1 MLFYFYHFLFIQ
13 TIFQSA
19 ATNLLNIEFDISTG
33 KVIAMKIKALI
44 TVLASAVLTACV
56 AANASPEQNKDSDYR
71 IQVFKECEKI
81 KDIAMSPDQIT
92 AYQALQNI
100 EDKMTQLEAPMRDMD
115 EELEVYQDQLDE
127 LADAVTY
134 EDDNVLKIDKQKLRE
149 QKQLAR
155 KIEQIVR
162 HHEADIRAIESEARR
177 IEAASMRFERAIKPS
192 LDGLDHD
199 QVQIINRKTAKPFK
213 CYQMS

>member
-1 MLFYFYHFLFIQ
+1 
-13 TIFQSA
+13 
-19 ATNLLNIEFDISTG
+19 
-33 KVIAMKIKALI
+33 
-44 TVLASAVLTACV
+44 
-56 AANASPEQNKDSDYR
+56 
-71 IQVFKECEKI
+71 
-81 KDIAMSPDQIT
+81 
-92 AYQALQNI
+92 
-100 EDKMTQLEAPMRDMD
+100 
-115 EELEVYQDQLDE
+115 
-127 LADAVTY
+127 
-134 EDDNVLKIDKQKLRE
+134 LRE